1 MLKPPYTRD
10 AQHLRSYLH
19 SMKWLN
25 NIRVTY
31 LELDNI
37 IEADI
42 NHEIE
47 LSSNRNVHENVLD
60 DNEVP

>member
-10 AQHLRSYLH
+10 AQQLRSYLH

-25 NIRVTY
+25 NIRVIY

-42 NHEIE
+42 NQEIE
-47 LSSNRNVHENVLD
+47 LSSNRNIHENVLD